1 MCECF
6 PDRATPALAHTITI
20 RSMRPKT
27 STFSCLVE
35 SHSATLS
42 SPFFHTG
49 AVSSLTVTSAP
60 GSPSSIFLGRV
71 QLLQQTMRVPC
82 ALAPDNVIDL
92 LVVFESW
99 SSRHWSH
106 GRELVLSN
114 YCTKPP
120 PIDLNSPLGS
130 QCSMISQ
137 REQLQYGKARTQD
150 NRGGHDATKELAS
163 ARMNSYTVA
172 GMILQKDMNCGFHKY
187 CGKEGNA

>member
-1 MCECF
+1 MAMCECF
-6 PDRATPALAHTITI
+6 PDHATPALAHTITI

-35 SHSATLS
+35 SHPATLS

-92 LVVFESW
+92 LVVFES
-99 SSRHWSH
+99 
-106 GRELVLSN
+106 
-114 YCTKPP
+114 
-120 PIDLNSPLGS
+120 
-130 QCSMISQ
+130 
-137 REQLQYGKARTQD
+137 
-150 NRGGHDATKELAS
+150 
-163 ARMNSYTVA
+163 
-172 GMILQKDMNCGFHKY
+172 
-187 CGKEGNA
+187 